1 MTASEPLRGVEAYVF
16 DIFGTVVD
24 WYGSVSEALADFAG
38 PGSEEDW
45 GSFVKEWRDGY
56 KEYTARVAKG
66 GQGSTNADTMHR
78 EARTLA
84 AHAIL
89 DSMLESSRWKHLA
102 PRWDDTK
109 REEMVLFWHK
119 LNGWPDSS
127 RGLHRMKEKA
137 IIGTLSNGNVRL
149 LIDMA
154 KFADLPWDVVFSGEL
169 LGSYKPNPQVYL
181 RAIQHL
187 SVPPDRCAMVAA
199 HIYDLRAAASH
210 GMKTVYVRRPT
221 EDLGV
226 QDMVKCKEEGGEVDI
241 VVNSLE
247 ELAALL

>member
-1 MTASEPLRGVEAYVF
+1 MCTFPVLS
-16 DIFGTVVD
+16 
-24 WYGSVSEALADFAG
+24 
-38 PGSEEDW
+38 
-45 GSFVKEWRDGY
+45 
-56 KEYTARVAKG
+56 
-66 GQGSTNADTMHR
+66 
-78 EARTLA
+78 
-84 AHAIL
+84 
-89 DSMLESSRWKHLA
+89 
-102 PRWDDTK
+102 PR
-109 REEMVLFWHK
+109 R
-119 LNGWPDSS
+119 
-127 RGLHRMKEKA
+127 
-137 IIGTLSNGNVRL
+137 
-149 LIDMA
+149 
-154 KFADLPWDVVFSGEL
+154 
-169 LGSYKPNPQVYL
+169 NPQVYL